1 MILKPELS
9 QTAPKSAPS
18 AAGGGY
24 LGGLPLAAPLMQAS
38 LSGYSDRA
46 MRLLAR
52 RFGAPLTFAGVM
64 LDKVLAHPKARWKA
78 AAEIADEDH
87 PIGGQLMGS
96 NPQTMAT
103 AAKGLEELGFD
114 LVDLNFAC
122 PAPKVL
128 RRDRGGGLLNDP
140 RLVRDIFR
148 RVRDAVTLPVWMK
161 LRIGW
166 DHDEW
171 SRERFE
177 TICDQ
182 AIADGVDALVVH
194 GRSVVQRYRGQA
206 DWQPLGDLKQRHPT
220 ATILGSGDIKTAQD
234 VVNRMN
240 ENHLDGIAIAR
251 GAVGNPWIFAE
262 ARALLANQPLPAPPT
277 YAEQAAIMHE
287 HFTML
292 CELYPEKKAV
302 GYFRKFSIRY
312 VRRHPQRKMAL
323 MDLMAADSGQRVHQ
337 TIDKWYRL

>member
-1 MILKPELS
+1 MTLES
-9 QTAPKSAPS
+9 QQHLAPQNIYP
-18 AAGGGY
+18 
-24 LGGLPLAAPLMQAS
+24 GGLYLAAPIMQAS

-64 LDKVLAHPKARWKA
+64 LDKVLAHPRARRKA
-78 AAEIADEDH
+78 AAEISDDDH
-87 PIGGQLMGS
+87 PIGGQLMGYD
-96 NPQTMAT
+96 PETMAL

-128 RRDRGGGLLNDP
+128 RRDRGGGLMNNP
-140 RLVRDIFR
+140 KLVRDIFR
-148 RVRDAVTLPVWMK
+148 RVRDVVSRPLWIK

-194 GRSVVQRYRGQA
+194 GRSVVQRYRGKA
-206 DWQPLGDLKQRHPT
+206 DWEPLRRLKQRYPS
-220 ATILGSGDIKTAQD
+220 ATIFGSGDIKTAQD
-234 VVNRMN
+234 VVTRMN
-240 ENHLDGIAIAR
+240 ENNLDGVAIAR
-251 GAVGNPWIFAE
+251 GAIGNPWIFAE
-262 ARALLANQPLPAPPT
+262 ARALLANQPLPAPPSL
-277 YAEQAAIMHE
+277 AEQAAIMHE
-287 HFTML
+287 HFDML

-312 VRRHPQRKMAL
+312 VKRHPQRKLAQ
-323 MDLMAADSGQRVHQ
+323 MDLMAAMSRERVHHA
-337 TIDKWYRL
+337 IDKWYGL